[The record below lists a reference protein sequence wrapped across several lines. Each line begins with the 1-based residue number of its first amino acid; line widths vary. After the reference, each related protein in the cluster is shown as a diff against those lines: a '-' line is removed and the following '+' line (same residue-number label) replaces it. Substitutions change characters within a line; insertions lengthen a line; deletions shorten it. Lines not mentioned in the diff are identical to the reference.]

1 MLGMSLRI
9 ETTICRVWLAVAMCG
24 AFAACVPSL
33 NAVKSTAS
41 LGTQLASFE
50 STFDAAATYCGFAN
64 LGSTPDPQCQQ
75 LQADAANWHAVNRAL
90 VGYAAALSAMADDSK
105 DQNQQ
110 TTIATALGASAQIG
124 KSWSNVLNANVTSGI
139 SQGVATLIAGITG
152 GYRRERLATTIAA
165 SASAVAAV
173 ARGIDD
179 NIALL
184 DRAAQNLTAT
194 LGDTLTSIQLGSAP
208 AADRLGLTFAL
219 ASVKLELAGHRSALA
234 SYKAAVDAFAKAHAS
249 LRKGLHG
256 LGERQ
261 ADLELSRLIAT
272 DVVQNVQSTET
283 ALSPVAVPPT
293 APVTP
298 AH

>member
-1 MLGMSLRI
+1 MAKTSRF
-9 ETTICRVWLAVAMCG
+9 ETWRWGLAVVVCA
-24 AFAACVPSL
+24 AFAACAPSL
-33 NAVKSTAS
+33 NAVKSTAG

-50 STFDAAATYCGFAN
+50 STFDVAATYCRFAD
-64 LGSTPDPQCQQ
+64 LGGTPDPQCQQ

-124 KSWSNVLNANVTSGI
+124 KAWSNVLNANVTSGI
-139 SQGVATLIAGITG
+139 SQGVATLISGITG
-152 GYRRERLATTIAA
+152 VYRRERLAVVIKA
-165 SASAVAAV
+165 SADAVAAV

-208 AADRLGLTFAL
+208 AADRLGLAFAL
-219 ASVKLELAGHRSALA
+219 ASVKIELASHRAALA
-234 SYKAAVDAFAKAHAS
+234 SYKAAVDAFAKAHAT
-249 LRKGLHG
+249 LRNGLNG
-256 LGERQ
+256 LGERK
-261 ADLELSRLIAT
+261 ADLELSQLIAT
-272 DVVQNVQSTET
+272 DVVQIVQSTQT
-283 ALSPVAVPPT
+283 ALTPVAVPPT
-293 APVTP
+293 APVAP